1 MAPWEG
7 IANSEWTSHWG
18 CLLGPESV
26 QHSWAWCDL
35 ISGWTAWRLS
45 PWDQG
50 HRPWDGDTHVSAP
63 LSERKQQKSS
73 GKAGPPDGICAS
85 VPTHDPL
92 TVDQY
97 LISLVSFVFV
107 ANNPHS
113 QKKER
118 KTSDALAD
126 LHLSKVAAE
135 PLLQLMHR
143 ADKFTK
149 KRARSHLIH

>member
-1 MAPWEG
+1 MDF
-7 IANSEWTSHWG
+7 T
-18 CLLGPESV
+18 L
-26 QHSWAWCDL
+26 
-35 ISGWTAWRLS
+35 RLS
-45 PWDQG
+45 PGPWVSGTLLSLMWSDIWMNSLTSVPLGPGPPPLGRG
-50 HRPWDGDTHVSAP
+50 HTRVCASFREKTTN
-63 LSERKQQKSS
+63 SS

-85 VPTHDPL
+85 VPTRDPL

-126 LHLSKVAAE
+126 LRLSKVAAE

-149 KRARSHLIH
+149 KRARSHPIH